1 MEMKVYY
8 NQIEEKKKKT
18 QRQRDYTARRQ
29 KYTFDIEKQRLEST
43 WSSFQENKKIQART
57 KWTEVFKDQHTDRD
71 QKEPDKMIKRSI
83 LQKSVFHMYIHSNKA
98 ANYIRQDMKNA
109 RRTPGQLSG
118 EKT

>member
-1 MEMKVYY
+1 
-8 NQIEEKKKKT
+8 
-18 QRQRDYTARRQ
+18 
-29 KYTFDIEKQRLEST
+29 
-43 WSSFQENKKIQART
+43 
-57 KWTEVFKDQHTDRD
+57 
-71 QKEPDKMIKRSI
+71 MIKRSI